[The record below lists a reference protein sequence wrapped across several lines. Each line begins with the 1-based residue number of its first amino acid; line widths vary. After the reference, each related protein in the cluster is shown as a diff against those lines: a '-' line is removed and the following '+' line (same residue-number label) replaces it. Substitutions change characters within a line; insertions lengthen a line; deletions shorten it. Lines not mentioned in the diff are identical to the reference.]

1 MTSETVIEAGDATF
15 QSEVIDRSHELPV
28 VVDFWAPWCGP
39 CRTLGPTIEGIANEL
54 DGQVRLV
61 KVNVDESPQVA
72 TQFQV
77 SSIPAVKAFK
87 DGRVIAEFVG
97 AIPEPQVRDFFA
109 RVVPSEADRLA
120 TEGDWALEQGH
131 LETAKS
137 CYERALELDAAH
149 VPAGLGLAELLLAAG
164 ELDLADELTRRAPAD
179 PRAKRLLTR
188 LTFLRAAE
196 SEDRDALEARL
207 AEDDGDAAAHYALGK
222 LLAAEQ
228 QWAPALDHLLEV
240 VMRDRKL
247 DDDGGRKRLL
257 DILELLGEGHELT
270 AEYTQRLTNVLF

>member
-97 AIPEPQVRDFFA
+97 AIHGV
-109 RVVPSEADRLA
+109 
-120 TEGDWALEQGH
+120 
-131 LETAKS
+131 
-137 CYERALELDAAH
+137 
-149 VPAGLGLAELLLAAG
+149 G
-164 ELDLADELTRRAPAD
+164 ESGFTQQQL
-179 PRAKRLLTR
+179 KLLTQPVGR
-188 LTFLRAAE
+188 DVVQVMEAAKQE
-196 SEDRDALEARL
+196 LPGS
-207 AEDDGDAAAHYALGK
+207 
-222 LLAAEQ
+222 
-228 QWAPALDHLLEV
+228 
-240 VMRDRKL
+240 
-247 DDDGGRKRLL
+247 LL
-257 DILELLGEGHELT
+257 DSKPESSPVPDRTKNARGVVYEAPGMQH
-270 AEYTQRLTNVLF
+270 AD